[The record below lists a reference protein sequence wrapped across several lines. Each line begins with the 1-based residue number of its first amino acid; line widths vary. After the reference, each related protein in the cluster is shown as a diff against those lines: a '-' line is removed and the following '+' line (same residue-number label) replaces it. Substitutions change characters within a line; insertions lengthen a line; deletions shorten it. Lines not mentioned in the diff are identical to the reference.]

1 MPRSGPRRA
10 PGGLPGGAW
19 TWLRDVAE
27 TQPPQRRGRRSEP
40 ELVLLTIDRAKLA
53 VNSDRNI
60 FFREPVTPFN

>member
-1 MPRSGPRRA
+1 MPRSWPRRA
-10 PGGLPGGAW
+10 PGGLPGGAGA
-19 TWLRDVAE
+19 WLRDVAE
-27 TQPPQRRGRRSEP
+27 TQPPGRRSEP